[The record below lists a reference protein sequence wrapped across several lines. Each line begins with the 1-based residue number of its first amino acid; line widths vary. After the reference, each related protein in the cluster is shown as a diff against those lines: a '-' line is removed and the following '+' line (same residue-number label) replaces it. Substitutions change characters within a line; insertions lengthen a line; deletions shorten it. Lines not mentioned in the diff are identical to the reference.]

1 MATNGWLMGG
11 VKAQVR
17 YDPSVDMTQPRGDLR
32 TERAALEAE
41 VARLQTTL
49 ARLEAR
55 LSHDETRQARPSSY
69 FWGLMFGLLALAMAA
84 SWLYYGF
91 MHVLSLD

>member
-1 MATNGWLMGG
+1 MATNGWLMGR

-17 YDPSVDMTQPRGDLR
+17 YDPSVDATQPRGDLR

-49 ARLEAR
+49 ARLEAQ
-55 LSHDETRQARPSSY
+55 LSRDEARKPRPSSY
-69 FWGLMFGLLALAMAA
+69 FWGLMFGLLALVMAGA
-84 SWLYYGF
+84 WLYYGF

>member
-1 MATNGWLMGG
+1 MGG

-17 YDPSVDMTQPRGDLR
+17 YDPSVDTTQSRADLLA
-32 TERAALEAE
+32 ERAALKAE
-41 VARLQTTL
+41 VASLQSTL

-55 LSHDETRQARPSSY
+55 VSVDETRKPRPSSY

-84 SWLYYGF
+84 GWLYYGL